1 MGKLERNP
9 KNMAVVQVIEN
20 GGARL
25 EVVNGGKLAEV
36 SIDTRQ
42 EADGKLLSIFLDA
55 EDLKALIKR
64 CRTVLAEIEG

>member
-1 MGKLERNP
+1 
-9 KNMAVVQVIEN
+9 MAVVQVIEN

-25 EVVNGGKLAEV
+25 EVNVVTPGPLSGSMGEV
-36 SIDTRQ
+36 SINLLH
-42 EADGKLLSIFLDA
+42 GKSASITLDA

>member
-1 MGKLERNP
+1 
-9 KNMAVVQVIEN
+9 MAVVQVIEN

-25 EVVNGGKLAEV
+25 EVQVLGEGKFATITIAGQVEQL
-36 SIDTRQ
+36 SID
-42 EADGKLLSIFLDA
+42 LDA

>member
-1 MGKLERNP
+1 
-9 KNMAVVQVIEN
+9 MAVVQVIEN

-25 EVVNGGKLAEV
+25 EVNLSGDKAQVVIIEPGSIGNGGA
-36 SIDTRQ
+36 I
-42 EADGKLLSIFLDA
+42 ALDA

>member
-1 MGKLERNP
+1 
-9 KNMAVVQVIEN
+9 MAVVQVIEN

-25 EVVNGGKLAEV
+25 EVSAVSRTAAVTLTGEV
-36 SIDTRQ
+36 SQ
-42 EADGKLLSIFLDA
+42 LSIDLDA